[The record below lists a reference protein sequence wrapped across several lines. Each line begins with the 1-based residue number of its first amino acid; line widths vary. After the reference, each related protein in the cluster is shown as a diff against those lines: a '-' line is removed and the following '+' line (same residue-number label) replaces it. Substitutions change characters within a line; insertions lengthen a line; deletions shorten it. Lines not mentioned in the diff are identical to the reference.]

1 MRQRILLFLLPVLL
15 LVVGVVLF
23 TTNRN
28 TQATSPNLEDIGATF
43 SSDRLRWEWER
54 QRDPATGKIPENIRE
69 REIAFAAHLPSRDG
83 SGSLLKGSGIATYS
97 WAHRGPWNVGGRTRA
112 LAYDITGEDTI
123 IAGGASGGIW
133 RSSDG
138 GASWVLTTSPDQALG
153 ATTLV
158 QDVREGKRHIW
169 YYGTGEGF
177 NSASGSSIYARYLGD
192 GIFKSTDN
200 GRSWTQ
206 LSSSKSGSP
215 QTLNPADITWRLAI
229 DPSNSSEDIVYAAIY
244 GSIFRSPDGGETW
257 KEVLKSGSS
266 FGSPSFYSDIA
277 VTPTGVVYAT
287 LSSEGRKKGIF
298 RSENGIDFTD
308 ITPNNFPKEY
318 NRMVI
323 GLAPSNEN
331 TLYILGETPGSG
343 AIGRNF
349 LGEESFHSLWKYS
362 YISGNGTGDG
372 GLWEDRSAN
381 LPQYGSSF
389 GDFHSQ
395 GGYDLLARVKPDDE
409 NVLFIGGTNL
419 YRSTDGF
426 ATSENTAWIGG
437 YRNVVLNI
445 GENAVIEHYGYPG
458 QHPDQHEVV
467 FSPTNPNVML
477 SGNDGG
483 VYKAPDALS
492 DSIKWISLNNGYLTT
507 QFYAVAIDRKEEG
520 SQMIIGGTQ
529 DNGTWRNNGGGERDA
544 WEFTGSGDGA
554 YAAVTDGGKYLYV
567 SKQRGRIYRVELD
580 EAMNVT
586 GSTRIDPEVENS
598 EFYRFINPLVID
610 PNDANVMYIP
620 YSRNIWRNRDV
631 TAIPLDN
638 KRATAIG
645 WDSLGNTAV
654 TSSVITTVGVSDQNP
669 SHRLW
674 YGTGNATLFRLD
686 DALGENPIPVE
697 VTSPLFPANGY
708 TSCIAVDPEDGD
720 HAVAVFSNYSVVSL
734 FETTDAGETWQ
745 SVSGNLE
752 ENQNGTGSGPS
763 CRWVTILHRGAG
775 TLYLVGTSVGLFT
788 TTSLRGDETIWVKEG
803 AESIGNVV
811 VDMVD
816 GRSSD
821 GFVAV
826 ATHGAGIYST
836 TVGLLGVDGSKG
848 REVASSIERIVPN
861 PITDRGSIS
870 FRIGGTTNKVPMQLD
885 LYDLRGVRVKQ
896 LLSGVRSPG
905 EYREE
910 FDVADMPSGLYLCH
924 LVIGEE
930 RFAKRIVIAKE

>member
-362 YISGNGTGDG
+362 
-372 GLWEDRSAN
+372 
-381 LPQYGSSF
+381 
-389 GDFHSQ
+389 
-395 GGYDLLARVKPDDE
+395 
-409 NVLFIGGTNL
+409 
-419 YRSTDGF
+419 
-426 ATSENTAWIGG
+426 
-437 YRNVVLNI
+437 
-445 GENAVIEHYGYPG
+445 
-458 QHPDQHEVV
+458 
-467 FSPTNPNVML
+467 
-477 SGNDGG
+477 
-483 VYKAPDALS
+483 
-492 DSIKWISLNNGYLTT
+492 
-507 QFYAVAIDRKEEG
+507 
-520 SQMIIGGTQ
+520 
-529 DNGTWRNNGGGERDA
+529 
-544 WEFTGSGDGA
+544 
-554 YAAVTDGGKYLYV
+554 
-567 SKQRGRIYRVELD
+567 
-580 EAMNVT
+580 
-586 GSTRIDPEVENS
+586 
-598 EFYRFINPLVID
+598 
-610 PNDANVMYIP
+610 
-620 YSRNIWRNRDV
+620 
-631 TAIPLDN
+631 
-638 KRATAIG
+638 
-645 WDSLGNTAV
+645 
-654 TSSVITTVGVSDQNP
+654 
-669 SHRLW
+669 
-674 YGTGNATLFRLD
+674 
-686 DALGENPIPVE
+686 
-697 VTSPLFPANGY
+697 
-708 TSCIAVDPEDGD
+708 
-720 HAVAVFSNYSVVSL
+720 
-734 FETTDAGETWQ
+734 
-745 SVSGNLE
+745 
-752 ENQNGTGSGPS
+752 
-763 CRWVTILHRGAG
+763 
-775 TLYLVGTSVGLFT
+775 
-788 TTSLRGDETIWVKEG
+788 
-803 AESIGNVV
+803 
-811 VDMVD
+811 
-816 GRSSD
+816 
-821 GFVAV
+821 
-826 ATHGAGIYST
+826 
-836 TVGLLGVDGSKG
+836 
-848 REVASSIERIVPN
+848 
-861 PITDRGSIS
+861 
-870 FRIGGTTNKVPMQLD
+870 
-885 LYDLRGVRVKQ
+885 
-896 LLSGVRSPG
+896 
-905 EYREE
+905 
-910 FDVADMPSGLYLCH
+910 
-924 LVIGEE
+924 
-930 RFAKRIVIAKE
+930 